1 MFLSSTTY
9 RRGSRIDWIHSSVQF
24 NHTPQLRLSSRLFIY
39 SGRVAILWFILIQKV
54 LKHCYLWRHCRWSR
68 RSTFIVREIGSRSSM
83 PSVLV
88 IRREWS
94 SSNSKTPWS
103 CSFFG
108 TWPPSWK
115 ILDDNTTRRMSA
127 KWLRLD
133 IGQRLVFM
141 WLFKMSWQIKCR
153 MLQAVR
159 SNRLAANLHD
169 FFVILIVYWI
179 F

>member
-1 MFLSSTTY
+1 MFLSSKAHQ
-9 RRGSRIDWIHSSVQF
+9 RGSFIDWTHWSVQF
-24 NHTPQLRLSSRLFIY
+24 NLTPQLRLSPRLFIY

-94 SSNSKTPWS
+94 SSNSKTHWS

-115 ILDDNTTRRMSA
+115 ILDDNTTQSITQS
-127 KWLRLD
+127 WLKID
-133 IGQRLVFM
+133 IDQHIVCV
-141 WLFKMSWQIKCR
+141 WLFK
-153 MLQAVR
+153 V
-159 SNRLAANLHD
+159 N
-169 FFVILIVYWI
+169 
-179 F
+179 